1 MTPDYQRP
9 PGTAWQVRLIQ
20 VFATVVVIL
29 VVFVGLTSVARR
41 LGSGISNESTATS
54 AVEPGREVQVVIAPG
69 SPASVISVALA
80 DAGVIGATEEFE
92 AEIRARGVADQL
104 QAGVYT
110 LITGT
115 KFDLLIDTLVVGPA
129 PADVYLVT
137 VIEGLTIDE
146 VLESLASPAT
156 PYTVEQLKAPL
167 IDGTIDS
174 PYLPEEAPEGSDE
187 LVRWEGLLAP
197 DTYEFRVDAS
207 PAEIV
212 GKMVDTLASRVSS
225 TDWNRLDEM
234 GLDAYDGLIIA
245 SLIEKE
251 AKLDE
256 ERPTI
261 ASVITNRLEAG
272 MALQIDA
279 TIIYALGVNAGEV
292 TLDDLDVDS
301 PYNTYLNTGLPPTP
315 IGGVRT
321 ASLAAAANPD
331 ETEYYYYVLI
341 DTDGTHG
348 FSETLE
354 QHNQKKADAK
364 EAGVLTP

>member
-245 SLIEKE
+245 SL
-251 AKLDE
+251 
-256 ERPTI
+256 
-261 ASVITNRLEAG
+261 
-272 MALQIDA
+272 
-279 TIIYALGVNAGEV
+279 
-292 TLDDLDVDS
+292 
-301 PYNTYLNTGLPPTP
+301 
-315 IGGVRT
+315 
-321 ASLAAAANPD
+321 
-331 ETEYYYYVLI
+331 
-341 DTDGTHG
+341 
-348 FSETLE
+348 
-354 QHNQKKADAK
+354 
-364 EAGVLTP
+364 